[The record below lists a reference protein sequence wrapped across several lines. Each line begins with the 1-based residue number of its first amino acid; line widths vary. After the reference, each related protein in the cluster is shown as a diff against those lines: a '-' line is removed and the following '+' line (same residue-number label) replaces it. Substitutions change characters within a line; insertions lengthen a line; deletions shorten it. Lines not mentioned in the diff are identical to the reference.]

1 MTTTVFTPV
10 MGSAFFTLF
19 LGIAAVFGIVI
30 LVALILVDDR
40 SRLLMVAVVATLL
53 FPVHKK
59 LGTLVLNTQSGAPGL
74 IVTSTMVVL
83 VALYV
88 AWMVEGTFKRDV
100 IRALRRPVFW
110 TPLLAMF
117 LAAFSINGA
126 QNNYLAIAQ
135 MVYWLFIYALFLYFG
150 ARVHSRTDIYWILG
164 TFGALAVIE
173 AGVVVLQKVGLF
185 SLGFLNVPTAAI
197 ARTTDAGDVGRPF
210 GTLVHPVFLAIT
222 VAMIALVAL
231 SLAMFLSNK
240 WMRLTCLGV
249 VIVCLGEIYL
259 TQARG
264 PLLGIIP
271 ALAVLIAIG
280 AARHRISARAWITG
294 IFVALAALIL
304 LWPQVQKFY
313 ENNFGSGHFSL
324 EVKSRVQLNDVGWR
338 MIDSSPVTGTGLN
351 NFTQIEHRYTT
362 EPLLFPGFPSHNLF
376 ILTAAETGVLGLA
389 GLLIIGAA
397 LAWNA
402 IRLGQSRDPLF
413 RAMGWAMFCII
424 ILNVIA
430 EQLSYSMRQEVPLTV
445 FWIFAGLMMACIRMQ
460 EDERRTRRLASRRQP
475 GPTTPRGS
483 GAPAREP
490 ASVNA

>member
-1 MTTTVFTPV
+1 MTTAVTTLI
-10 MGSAFFTLF
+10 MGSAFFALF
-19 LGIAAVFGIVI
+19 LGVAAVFGIVI
-30 LVALILVDDR
+30 VVALVLASDR
-40 SRLLMVAVVATLL
+40 SRILMVAVVATML

-59 LGTLVLNTQSGAPGL
+59 LGTLVLNTESGAPGL

-83 VALYV
+83 AGLYI

-100 IRALRRPVFW
+100 VRALRRPVFW

-117 LAAFSINGA
+117 LASFSINAA
-126 QNNYLAIAQ
+126 QNSYLAISQ
-135 MVYWLFIYALFLYFG
+135 LVYWLFIYALFLYFG
-150 ARVHSRTDIYWILG
+150 ARVHSRTDIAWILG
-164 TFGALAVIE
+164 AFGALAVIE
-173 AGVVVLQKVGLF
+173 AGVVVLQKVGIF
-185 SLGFLNVPTAAI
+185 GLGFLNVKTQAI
-197 ARTTDAGDVGRPF
+197 ARTTDVGDIGRPF

-222 VAMIALVAL
+222 VSMIALVAL

-240 WMRLTCLGV
+240 WVRLACLAVVLLCLGQ
-249 VIVCLGEIYL
+249 IYL

-264 PLLGIIP
+264 PLLGVIP

-280 AARHRISARAWITG
+280 ATRHRISARAWVTG
-294 IFVALAALIL
+294 SFLVLAALIV
-304 LWPQVQKFY
+304 LWPQVQTFY
-313 ENNFGSGHFSL
+313 ENNFGSSHFSI
-324 EVKSRVQLNDVGWR
+324 EVKSRVQLNNVGER
-338 MIDSSPVTGTGLN
+338 MIDSSPLTGTGLN
-351 NFTQIEHRYTT
+351 NFTQIEDRYTT

-402 IRLGQSRDPLF
+402 IQLGQSRDPLF
-413 RAMGWAMFCII
+413 RAIGWAMFCII

-430 EQLSYSMRQEVPLTV
+430 EQLSYSMREEVPLTV

-460 EDERRTRRLASRRQP
+460 EDERRTRRLASRREP
-475 GPTTPRGS
+475 GSAPRPS

-490 ASVNA
+490 ASVHA